1 MITIIVQND
10 MVMDFRRTCNKI
22 FAEVVKYKQLHTTDA
37 GTYFEIETEHPE
49 TLFYL
54 GINTQIAYELSD
66 ARFFKNKFK
75 L

>member
-10 MVMDFRRTCNKI
+10 MVNDFRRTCNKI
-22 FAEVVKYKQLHTTDA
+22 FAEVVNYKQLHSDDS
-37 GTYFEIETEHPE
+37 GTYFEIETTDPAV
-49 TLFYL
+49 LFYL